1 MVILVIWSFVKIE
14 NRMSKSPTIIINIY
28 IYLIVK
34 KTRVF
39 GIENDQMT
47 MTTLTT
53 FLLLIILFQ
62 DGDVYVGF
70 LRVKGGTIDVTEVNA
85 PL

>member
-1 MVILVIWSFVKIE
+1 
-14 NRMSKSPTIIINIY
+14 MSKSPTIIINIY

-53 FLLLIILFQ
+53 F
-62 DGDVYVGF
+62 VGEF
-70 LRVKGGTIDVTEVNA
+70 AEKLV
-85 PL
+85 PLQ

>member
-1 MVILVIWSFVKIE
+1 
-14 NRMSKSPTIIINIY
+14 MSKSPTIIINIY

-53 FLLLIILFQ
+53 F
-62 DGDVYVGF
+62 
-70 LRVKGGTIDVTEVNA
+70 RVRHLALSRLHKTKEVA
-85 PL
+85 GASPLPSLKMLT